1 MFPCHYG
8 NICYNPR
15 DHVSLEGL
23 MSEKKVTG
31 VAQAIDLESI
41 SKDISELI
49 KKLDKKAEGPVDV
62 QVLKKVQAKIEKIL
76 TPAA

>member
-1 MFPCHYG
+1 MFPYHYG
-8 NICYNPR
+8 NVCYNPG
-15 DHVSLEGL
+15 DSVSEENL
-23 MSEKKVTG
+23 MSEKKITG

-41 SKDISELI
+41 SKDIAELV

-62 QVLKKVQAKIEKIL
+62 QVLKRVQAKIEKIL